1 MFELNGNARLTMTMI
16 TCSVTISVTLH
27 CITSQLAPK
36 SRYESDANVQSLK
49 IFKKTQCSSSANIV
63 LELHL
68 MGVKTGCNLLKVFMS
83 DANLV
88 TTAKLILAL
97 NYSE

>member
-1 MFELNGNARLTMTMI
+1 MTMI

-27 CITSQLAPK
+27 AITSQLAPK
-36 SRYESDANVQSLK
+36 QSRYGADANIQVFED
-49 IFKKTQCSSSANIV
+49 FKKNTQCSSSANIV

-88 TTAKLILAL
+88 TTAQLILVL